1 MCIICNC
8 DKDENNAW
16 GSKFLNDFGQA
27 QFHLKNAEKAML
39 ECSKIDKKYNPK
51 HKQLVRLRK
60 ELNKW
65 FTEER
70 EKHEPSVGKS

>member
-1 MCIICNC
+1 
-8 DKDENNAW
+8 
-16 GSKFLNDFGQA
+16 
-27 QFHLKNAEKAML
+27 ML
-39 ECSKIDKKYNPK
+39 EYSKIDKKYNPK